1 MSCAYCI
8 ILDGMFV
15 MSTLPRRQLESVN
28 MREKEKPI
36 LQDDKPLDAK
46 YNELIKRGAVLMMH
60 EIGPEK
66 DKTKTNGIQGRLILK
81 LKV

>member
-28 MREKEKPI
+28 MKEKEKPI

-60 EIGPEK
+60 NGPEK

-81 LKV
+81 LEV